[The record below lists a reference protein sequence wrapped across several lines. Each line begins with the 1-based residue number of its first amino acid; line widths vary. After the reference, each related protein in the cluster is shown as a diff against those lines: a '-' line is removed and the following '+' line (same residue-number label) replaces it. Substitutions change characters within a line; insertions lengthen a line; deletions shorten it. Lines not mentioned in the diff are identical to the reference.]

1 MECHIGVLRFV
12 VDSCTQQESQ
22 SPARNL
28 DSWCAYVC
36 MYVHRSQ
43 ESEIRDNGIA
53 RACLK
58 LGSKEVATINT
69 AHTDTCVTC
78 ACVFACFLGSFRLK
92 AAPVKIT

>member
-36 MYVHRSQ
+36 MYVHKEGGGGLGAKNQRS
-43 ESEIRDNGIA
+43 ETMG
-53 RACLK
+53 
-58 LGSKEVATINT
+58 
-69 AHTDTCVTC
+69 
-78 ACVFACFLGSFRLK
+78 
-92 AAPVKIT
+92 